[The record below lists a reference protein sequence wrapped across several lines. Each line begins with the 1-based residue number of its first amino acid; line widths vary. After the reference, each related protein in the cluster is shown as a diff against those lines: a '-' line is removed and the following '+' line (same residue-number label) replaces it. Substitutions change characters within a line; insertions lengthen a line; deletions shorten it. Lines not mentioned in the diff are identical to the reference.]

1 MWRFFAFQCFY
12 LRKKLFFS
20 IIVYCERTSLTPCK
34 VWGSLDQKEEH
45 TNG

>member
-1 MWRFFAFQCFY
+1 MWRFFEFQSFY
-12 LRKKLFFS
+12 LRKNLFSS

-45 TNG
+45 ING